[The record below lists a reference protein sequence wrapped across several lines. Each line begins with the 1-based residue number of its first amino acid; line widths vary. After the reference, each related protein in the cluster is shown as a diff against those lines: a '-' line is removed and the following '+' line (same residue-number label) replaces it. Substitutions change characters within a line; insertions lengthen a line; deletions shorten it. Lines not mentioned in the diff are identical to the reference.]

1 MTFSI
6 ADLLYTEIIISNN
19 ANGHSENMDEE
30 KTKII
35 DIEKQK

>member
-6 ADLLYTEIIISNN
+6 ADLLYTEIIMNNN
-19 ANGHSENMDEE
+19 ANGHSENIDEE